1 MKPEVYRV
9 ADYIAD
15 FFARK
20 GVGTVYSLPGGG
32 AMHLIDAFQK
42 NEKLKQLSFFH
53 EQGAAI
59 AAESAA
65 RTAGN
70 AVGVCCVTTGPGA
83 TNAITAVAGAWI
95 ESSPLVVISG
105 QVKRGDM
112 LKGRKLRQT
121 GVQEVQITEIIEPIT
136 KFNCLIEEISAVPE
150 LLEKAY
156 SAAVSGRK
164 GPVWIDV
171 PLDIQGAPIIGTP
184 NVCVTL

>member
-59 AAESAA
+59 AAESATGL
-65 RTAGN
+65 REMQLVF
-70 AVGVCCVTTGPGA
+70 AVLQP
-83 TNAITAVAGAWI
+83 
-95 ESSPLVVISG
+95 
-105 QVKRGDM
+105 
-112 LKGRKLRQT
+112 
-121 GVQEVQITEIIEPIT
+121 VQALP
-136 KFNCLIEEISAVPE
+136 
-150 LLEKAY
+150 
-156 SAAVSGRK
+156 
-164 GPVWIDV
+164 
-171 PLDIQGAPIIGTP
+171 
-184 NVCVTL
+184 TL

>member
-70 AVGVCCVTTGPGA
+70 AVGVCCVTTGQRYQRYNCG
-83 TNAITAVAGAWI
+83 WCLDR
-95 ESSPLVVISG
+95 SSPLVVISD
-105 QVKRGDM
+105 K
-112 LKGRKLRQT
+112 
-121 GVQEVQITEIIEPIT
+121 
-136 KFNCLIEEISAVPE
+136 
-150 LLEKAY
+150 
-156 SAAVSGRK
+156 
-164 GPVWIDV
+164 W
-171 PLDIQGAPIIGTP
+171 
-184 NVCVTL
+184 